1 MNNGGLVSWD
11 SIDKIYMQMR
21 ETQEDFIF
29 STISPY
35 ITNTTQITV
44 NKELLVRAVTEYF
57 QNHPEEYCKE
67 INIYE

>member
-11 SIDKIYMQMR
+11 FIDKIYMQAR

-35 ITNTTQITV
+35 ITNTTQIIV
-44 NKELLVRAVTEYF
+44 NKELLNRAITEYF
-57 QNHPEEYCKE
+57 
-67 INIYE
+67 